1 MARGSLA
8 EAVREAEEA
17 AGAWHPEPW
26 LVRLDEPALGMWA
39 RGTDECD
46 LAAVCVGM
54 RLRFSRRPSADGE
67 TSWYAFGRPVELLAA
82 DRQFMAGLMRCA
94 RLTGLHGTYREC
106 GQTEKCYEF

>member
-106 GQTEKCYEF
+106 GQTEKQYKF

>member
-1 MARGSLA
+1 MAHGSLA
-8 EAVREAEEA
+8 EGVREAEEA

-26 LVRLDEPALGMWA
+26 LVRLDEPAVGMWA

-54 RLRFSRRPSADGE
+54 RLGITRRQASDGE
-67 TSWYAFGRPVELLAA
+67 TSWLAFERPVELLAA

-94 RLTGLHGTYREC
+94 RLTGLHGSYREC
-106 GQTEKCYEF
+106 GQKEKQYKF